1 MRTDKS
7 LNYIINQF
15 KRSLLVCV
23 CFLLFSACNDSVV
36 SDVEKINTVNKETMV
51 NQSVNFSLYFP
62 NKVITDIKWTQTSG
76 PVTVFLANT
85 SKVIAFT
92 PSIAGEY
99 QFEVSF
105 NNNGE
110 SQQLNHFLT
119 VLDEVSVINA
129 RLDHAVLEQN
139 NVSLRAEIS
148 DNIAID
154 SISWEQLSEEKVT
167 FIENGLSVNFEA
179 PSVDKDTLLTFEVKG
194 TANGI
199 LVSDTVTILVEDSD
213 LIKNNAYFKD
223 RKASTFPYDNTGPY
237 AQDIVNCV
245 YSNQLTSSCPLEKLP
260 LIAHQ
265 SLTPTVEDI
274 MSRVVVSHQWM
285 GDRFRDFLLHNDNNN
300 DFKNLLRATT
310 AIVISYDVRPSFYWA
325 ATGAIYLDPKNFW
338 LSPDERDTINESADY
353 RASFGR
359 ELQFTMPW
367 RYIKDNDYATD
378 YPSETIRIT
387 RNENDGLYRLASLL
401 YHELAH
407 ANDFFPKTE
416 WFIHDQ
422 SSRVLDAALSTN
434 FESDNLAIAYPLFGD
449 EIYALAQVSFSGETA
464 TSFQKSYLP
473 SDIKDFFKIEV
484 ANDYYNYSSPRED
497 YAMLFEEL
505 MMQTRYQVLRDT
517 AVTNLPSGENTSI
530 RDYIVAW
537 GQRGRIGE
545 TNIKD
550 RVEFVTKRI
559 LPEFESAMIIA
570 NLPPPIAMIE
580 GDDWLDNLSISPT
593 VTGKDSNVKAM
604 NADKFNSR
612 LYPDVT
618 GQRTYY
624 HKELPEN

>member
-51 NQSVNFSLYFP
+51 NQSVNFFLYFP

-110 SQQLNHFLT
+110 SQQLSHFLT

-148 DNIAID
+148 ADIAID

-223 RKASTFPYDNTGPY
+223 RTASTFPYDNTGPY

-274 MSRVVVSHQWM
+274 MSRVVVSHRWM

-338 LSPDERDTINESADY
+338 LSPDERDTINESPDY

-387 RNENDGLYRLASLL
+387 RNENDSLYRLASLL

-612 LYPDVT
+612 LYPGVT
-618 GQRTYY
+618 GKRTYY

>member
-51 NQSVNFSLYFP
+51 NQSVNFFLYFP

-110 SQQLNHFLT
+110 SQQLSHFLT

-148 DNIAID
+148 ADIAID

-545 TNIKD
+545 TKIKD

-570 NLPPPIAMIE
+570 NLPLPIAMIE

-624 HKELPEN
+624 REELPEN

>member
-51 NQSVNFSLYFP
+51 NQSVNFFLYFP

-110 SQQLNHFLT
+110 SQQLSHFLT

-148 DNIAID
+148 ADIAID

>member
-51 NQSVNFSLYFP
+51 NQSVNFFLYFP

-148 DNIAID
+148 ADIAID

>member
-139 NVSLRAEIS
+139 NVSLRAEIA
-148 DNIAID
+148 DDIAID

-245 YSNQLTSSCPLEKLP
+245 YSNQLTSSCPLQKLP

-387 RNENDGLYRLASLL
+387 RNESDGLYRLASLL

>member
-51 NQSVNFSLYFP
+51 NQSVNFFLYFP

-110 SQQLNHFLT
+110 SQQLSHYLT

-148 DNIAID
+148 ADIAID

>member
-148 DNIAID
+148 ADIAID

-559 LPEFESAMIIA
+559 LPEFESVMIIA

>member
-110 SQQLNHFLT
+110 SQQLSHYLT

-148 DNIAID
+148 DDIAID

>member
-51 NQSVNFSLYFP
+51 NQSVNFFLYFP

-99 QFEVSF
+99 QFDVSF

-110 SQQLNHFLT
+110 PQQLSHFLT

-148 DNIAID
+148 ADIAID

-179 PSVDKDTLLTFEVKG
+179 PRVDKDTLLTFEVKG

-274 MSRVVVSHQWM
+274 MSRVVVSHRWM

-612 LYPDVT
+612 LYPGVT
-618 GQRTYY
+618 GKRTYY

>member
-110 SQQLNHFLT
+110 SQQLSHYLT

-148 DNIAID
+148 ADIAID

>member
-51 NQSVNFSLYFP
+51 NQSVNFFLYFP

-148 DNIAID
+148 ADIAID

-464 TSFQKSYLP
+464 TSSQKSYLP

>member
-148 DNIAID
+148 DDIAID

-179 PSVDKDTLLTFEVKG
+179 PRVDKDTLLTFEVKG

>member
-1 MRTDKS
+1 
-7 LNYIINQF
+7 
-15 KRSLLVCV
+15 
-23 CFLLFSACNDSVV
+23 
-36 SDVEKINTVNKETMV
+36 
-51 NQSVNFSLYFP
+51 
-62 NKVITDIKWTQTSG
+62 
-76 PVTVFLANT
+76 
-85 SKVIAFT
+85 
-92 PSIAGEY
+92 
-99 QFEVSF
+99 
-105 NNNGE
+105 
-110 SQQLNHFLT
+110 
-119 VLDEVSVINA
+119 
-129 RLDHAVLEQN
+129 
-139 NVSLRAEIS
+139 
-148 DNIAID
+148 
-154 SISWEQLSEEKVT
+154 
-167 FIENGLSVNFEA
+167 
-179 PSVDKDTLLTFEVKG
+179 
-194 TANGI
+194 
-199 LVSDTVTILVEDSD
+199 LVEDSD

-274 MSRVVVSHQWM
+274 MSRVVVSHRWM

>member
-51 NQSVNFSLYFP
+51 NQSVNFFLYFP

-99 QFEVSF
+99 QFDVSF

-110 SQQLNHFLT
+110 SQQLSHFLT

-148 DNIAID
+148 ADIAID

-179 PSVDKDTLLTFEVKG
+179 PRVDKDTLLTFEVKG

-223 RKASTFPYDNTGPY
+223 RTASTFPYDNTGPY

-274 MSRVVVSHQWM
+274 MSRVVVSHRWM

-612 LYPDVT
+612 LYPGVT
-618 GQRTYY
+618 GKRTYY

>member
-51 NQSVNFSLYFP
+51 NQSVNFFLYFP

-110 SQQLNHFLT
+110 SQQLSHFLT

-139 NVSLRAEIS
+139 NVSLRAKIT
-148 DNIAID
+148 DDIAID

-245 YSNQLTSSCPLEKLP
+245 YSNQLTSSCPLQKLP

-545 TNIKD
+545 TKIKD

>member
-110 SQQLNHFLT
+110 SQQLSHYLT

-139 NVSLRAEIS
+139 NVSLRAEIA
-148 DNIAID
+148 DDIAID

-338 LSPDERDTINESADY
+338 LSPDERDTINQSADY

-473 SDIKDFFKIEV
+473 SDIQDFFKIEV

-559 LPEFESAMIIA
+559 LPEFESVMIIA

>member
-51 NQSVNFSLYFP
+51 NQSVNFFLYFP

-99 QFEVSF
+99 QFDVSF

-110 SQQLNHFLT
+110 SQQLSHFLT

-148 DNIAID
+148 ADIAID

-179 PSVDKDTLLTFEVKG
+179 PRVDKDTLLTFEVKG

-274 MSRVVVSHQWM
+274 MSRVVVSHRWM

-338 LSPDERDTINESADY
+338 LSPDERDTINESPDY

-612 LYPDVT
+612 LYPGVT
-618 GQRTYY
+618 GKRTYY

>member
-51 NQSVNFSLYFP
+51 NQSVNFFLYFP

-148 DNIAID
+148 ADIAID

-223 RKASTFPYDNTGPY
+223 RTASTFPYDNTGPY

>member
-148 DNIAID
+148 ADIAID

-338 LSPDERDTINESADY
+338 LSPDERDTINESPDY

>member
-110 SQQLNHFLT
+110 SQQLSHYLT

-148 DNIAID
+148 ADIAID

-338 LSPDERDTINESADY
+338 LSPDERDTINESPDY

-559 LPEFESAMIIA
+559 LPEFESVMIIA

>member
-110 SQQLNHFLT
+110 SQQLSHFLT

-148 DNIAID
+148 ADIAID

-612 LYPDVT
+612 LYPGVT
-618 GQRTYY
+618 GKRTYY

>member
-51 NQSVNFSLYFP
+51 NQSVNFFLYFP

-110 SQQLNHFLT
+110 SQQLSHYLT

-139 NVSLRAEIS
+139 NVSLRAKIT
-148 DNIAID
+148 DDIAID

-245 YSNQLTSSCPLEKLP
+245 YSNQLTSSCPLQKLP

-338 LSPDERDTINESADY
+338 LSPDERDTINESPDY

>member
-139 NVSLRAEIS
+139 NVSLRAEIA
-148 DNIAID
+148 DDIAID

-245 YSNQLTSSCPLEKLP
+245 YSNQLTSSCPLQKLP

-387 RNENDGLYRLASLL
+387 RNESDGLYRLASLL

-559 LPEFESAMIIA
+559 LPEFESVMIIA

>member
-51 NQSVNFSLYFP
+51 NQSVNFFLYFP

-99 QFEVSF
+99 QFDVSF

-110 SQQLNHFLT
+110 SQQLSHFLT

-148 DNIAID
+148 ADIAID

-179 PSVDKDTLLTFEVKG
+179 PRVDKDTLLTFEVKG

-223 RKASTFPYDNTGPY
+223 RTASTFPYDNTGLY

-274 MSRVVVSHQWM
+274 MSRVVVSHRWM

-338 LSPDERDTINESADY
+338 LSPDERDTINESPDY

-612 LYPDVT
+612 LYPGVT
-618 GQRTYY
+618 GKRTYY

>member
-110 SQQLNHFLT
+110 SQQLSHYLT

-139 NVSLRAEIS
+139 NVSLRAEIA
-148 DNIAID
+148 DDIAID

-245 YSNQLTSSCPLEKLP
+245 YSNQLTSSCPLQKLP

-387 RNENDGLYRLASLL
+387 RNESDGLYRLASLL

>member
-51 NQSVNFSLYFP
+51 NQSVNFFLYFP

-99 QFEVSF
+99 QFDVSF

-110 SQQLNHFLT
+110 SQQLSHFLT

-148 DNIAID
+148 ADIAID

-179 PSVDKDTLLTFEVKG
+179 PRVDKDTLLTFEVKG

-274 MSRVVVSHQWM
+274 MSRVVVSHRWM

-612 LYPDVT
+612 LYPGVT
-618 GQRTYY
+618 GKRTYY

>member
-110 SQQLNHFLT
+110 SQQLSHYLT

-148 DNIAID
+148 ADIAID

-223 RKASTFPYDNTGPY
+223 RTASTFPYDNTGPY

>member
-110 SQQLNHFLT
+110 SQQLSHYLT

-139 NVSLRAEIS
+139 NVSLRAEIA
-148 DNIAID
+148 DDIAID

-245 YSNQLTSSCPLEKLP
+245 YSNQLTSSCPLQKLP

-387 RNENDGLYRLASLL
+387 RNESDGLYRLASLL

-559 LPEFESAMIIA
+559 LPEFESVMIIA

>member
-148 DNIAID
+148 ADIAID

>member
-51 NQSVNFSLYFP
+51 NQSVNFFLYFP

-99 QFEVSF
+99 QFDVSF

-110 SQQLNHFLT
+110 SQQLSHFLT

-148 DNIAID
+148 ADIAID

-179 PSVDKDTLLTFEVKG
+179 PRVDKDTLLTFEVKG

-223 RKASTFPYDNTGPY
+223 RTASTFPYDNTGPY

-274 MSRVVVSHQWM
+274 MSRVVVSHRWM

-338 LSPDERDTINESADY
+338 LSPDERDTINESPDY

-387 RNENDGLYRLASLL
+387 RNENDSLYRLASLL

-612 LYPDVT
+612 LYPGVT
-618 GQRTYY
+618 GKRTYY

>member
-51 NQSVNFSLYFP
+51 NQSVNFFLYFP

-110 SQQLNHFLT
+110 SQQLSHYLT

-148 DNIAID
+148 ADIAID

-179 PSVDKDTLLTFEVKG
+179 PRVDKDTLLTFEVKG

-223 RKASTFPYDNTGPY
+223 RTASTFPYDNTGPY

-338 LSPDERDTINESADY
+338 LSPDERDTINESPDY

-612 LYPDVT
+612 LYPGVT
-618 GQRTYY
+618 GKRTYY

>member
-110 SQQLNHFLT
+110 SQQLSHFLT

-148 DNIAID
+148 ADIAID

-387 RNENDGLYRLASLL
+387 RNESDGLYRLASLL

>member
-51 NQSVNFSLYFP
+51 NQSVNFFLYFP

-110 SQQLNHFLT
+110 SQQLSHYLT

-148 DNIAID
+148 ADIAID

-245 YSNQLTSSCPLEKLP
+245 YSNQLTSSCPLQKLP

>member
-110 SQQLNHFLT
+110 SQQLSHYLT

-148 DNIAID
+148 ADIAID

-213 LIKNNAYFKD
+213 IIKNNAYFKD

>member
-110 SQQLNHFLT
+110 SQQLSHFLT

-148 DNIAID
+148 ADIAID

>member
-51 NQSVNFSLYFP
+51 NQSVNFFLYFP

-110 SQQLNHFLT
+110 SQQLSHFLT

-148 DNIAID
+148 ADIAID

-338 LSPDERDTINESADY
+338 LSPDERDTINESPDY

-387 RNENDGLYRLASLL
+387 RNENDSLYRLASLL

>member
-51 NQSVNFSLYFP
+51 NQSVNFFLYFP

-110 SQQLNHFLT
+110 SQQLSHYLT

-148 DNIAID
+148 ADIAID

-570 NLPPPIAMIE
+570 NLPTPIAMIE

-612 LYPDVT
+612 LYPEVT

>member
-51 NQSVNFSLYFP
+51 NQSVNFFLYFP

-148 DNIAID
+148 ADIAID

-612 LYPDVT
+612 LYPGVT
-618 GQRTYY
+618 GKRTYY

>member
-51 NQSVNFSLYFP
+51 NQSVNFFLYFP

-110 SQQLNHFLT
+110 SQQLSHYLT

-139 NVSLRAEIS
+139 NVSLRAEIA
-148 DNIAID
+148 DDIAID

-559 LPEFESAMIIA
+559 LPEFESVMIIA